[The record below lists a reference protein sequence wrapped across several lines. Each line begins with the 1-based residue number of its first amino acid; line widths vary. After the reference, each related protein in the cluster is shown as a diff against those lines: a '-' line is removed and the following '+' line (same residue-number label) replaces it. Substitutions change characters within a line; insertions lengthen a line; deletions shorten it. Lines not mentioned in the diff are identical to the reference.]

1 MSVTAIVGAQWGDEG
16 KGKFVDI
23 LAQDADLVIRYNG
36 GNNAGHTIVNEFG
49 TFKLHLVPS
58 GVFHP
63 QATCIIGPG
72 VVIDL
77 VALVEELREFEAAGI
92 DFKGRLFISPR
103 CHLILPYHRALDRL
117 YEEAKGRLSTGT
129 TGRGIGPAYADKAG
143 YNGIR
148 ISDLARRSLFIEKL
162 SLQVSIKNRLM
173 VALGGE
179 TMSADQIAAQY
190 LDYYNYIQPL
200 VRETF
205 GLIQDH
211 VKAGKR
217 VLLEGAQAALLDPD
231 WGAYPFVTAST
242 TLVSAATA
250 GAGVPTTAIER
261 IIGVAKAYTTRVGNG
276 PFPTELTGPEG
287 DHIRKNGA
295 EFGTTTNRPR
305 RCGWFDAEVVRFAA
319 AINGFTELALTK
331 LDVFDDFD
339 EIKTATGYQWADQ
352 PAHYYD
358 GDAIFMEECR
368 PVYETWEG
376 WQSSL
381 SVATSFEELPDKAR
395 RYVSRLETLTA
406 LPVRWIGVGPRR
418 EETISR

>member
-1 MSVTAIVGAQWGDEG
+1 MTVTAIVGAQWGDEG

-36 GNNAGHTIVNEFG
+36 GNNAGHTIMNEFG

-63 QATCIIGPG
+63 QATCVIGPG

-92 DFKGRLFISPR
+92 DFKNRLFVSPR

-148 ISDLARRSLFIEKL
+148 LSDLARRSLFLEKL

-179 TMSADQIAAQY
+179 TMSADQIASQY
-190 LDYYNYIQPL
+190 LDYYNYLQPY

-205 GLIQDH
+205 SMVQDH
-211 VKAGKR
+211 VRSNKK

-242 TLVSAATA
+242 TLVSAATG
-250 GAGVPTTAIER
+250 GAGVPANAFDR

-276 PFPTELTGPEG
+276 PFPTEQTNADGEK
-287 DHIRKNGA
+287 IRKNGQ
-295 EFGTTTNRPR
+295 EFGTTTGRPR

-319 AINGFTELALTK
+319 ALNGFTELALTK

-339 EIKTATGYQWADQ
+339 RIKLATGYEWAGK
-352 PAHYYD
+352 PANYSD
-358 GDAIFMEECR
+358 GDSIFLEECR
-368 PVYETWEG
+368 PVYEDWEG
-376 WQSSL
+376 WQSSI
-381 SVATSFEELPDKAR
+381 SAATTFEELPEKAR
-395 RYVSRLETLTA
+395 LYIQRLEKVTG
-406 LPVRWIGVGPRR
+406 LPARWIGVGPRR

>member
-23 LAQDADLVIRYNG
+23 LAADADLVVRYNG
-36 GNNAGHTIVNEFG
+36 GNNAGHTIVNDYG

-58 GVFHP
+58 GIFHQ
-63 QATCIIGPG
+63 QAVCIIGPG

-77 VALVEELREFEAAGI
+77 PGLVEELREFEAHGI

-148 ISDLARRSLFIEKL
+148 LSDLARRSLFSEKL
-162 SLQVSIKNRLM
+162 GLQVSIKNRLS

-179 TMSADQIAAQY
+179 TMSADKIAADY
-190 LDYYNYIQPL
+190 LDYYNYIQPF

-205 GLIQDH
+205 GLVQD
-211 VKAGKR
+211 AIRDGKR

-231 WGAYPFVTAST
+231 WGGYPFVTAST

-250 GAGVPTTAIER
+250 GAGVPGRAIER

-276 PFPTELTGPEG
+276 PFPTELTGADGE
-287 DHIRKNGA
+287 HIRKNGQ
-295 EFGTTTNRPR
+295 EFGTTTGRPR
-305 RCGWFDAEVVRFAA
+305 RCGWFDTEVVRFAA
-319 AINGFTELALTK
+319 ALNGFTELALTK
-331 LDVFDDFD
+331 LDVFDDF
-339 EIKTATGYQWADQ
+339 ETIQLATGYEWGGK

-358 GDAIFMEECR
+358 GDAIFQEECQ
-368 PVYETWEG
+368 PVYESWPG
-376 WQSSL
+376 WQQ
-381 SVATSFEELPDKAR
+381 AINTAQTFEELPENAQK
-395 RYVSRLETLTA
+395 YLQRLEAVTG
-406 LPVRWIGVGPRR
+406 LPASFIGVGPRR
-418 EETISR
+418 EETIIR